1 MRQNLTATD
10 ITNIIWQ
17 NSEYGIGNT
26 THTFSC
32 EIDGEPSKIVYDCY
46 RHDEGYGFTIHTK
59 PEDIWMSMDTRELEK
74 LEIILM
80 REAECGQIIKRIRT
94 IDNADE
100 LNSYNWCFI
109 EMNTDFTD
117 EQNKRIL
124 NEFHKREEIL
134 E

>member
-1 MRQNLTATD
+1 MRKDLTATD

-32 EIDGEPSKIVYDCY
+32 EIDGESSTIVYDLY
-46 RHDEGYGFTIHTK
+46 RHDDGYGFTIHTK

-74 LEIILM
+74 LEVILM

-94 IDNADE
+94 IDDVDE
-100 LNSYNWCFI
+100 LQSYNWCFI

>member
-1 MRQNLTATD
+1 MRKNLTSAD
-10 ITNIIWQ
+10 ITNITWL

-32 EIDGEPSKIVYDCY
+32 EIDGEPSTIVYDLY

-74 LEIILM
+74 LDNILLQ
-80 REAECGQIIKRIRT
+80 EAEYGRIIKQLRN

-100 LNSYNWCFI
+100 LQNYRWDLC
-109 EMNTDFTD
+109 EMELNITEEQRNRIWDEFT
-117 EQNKRIL
+117 RM
-124 NEFHKREEIL
+124 EEVF